1 VLPGYEARILDE
13 DENPVPDGEIGELYM
28 KSESFAASYW
38 KKRERSRDTFRGPW
52 LKTGDRYRR
61 DSDGYYYY
69 AGRGDDM
76 FKTSG
81 QWVSPIEVEG
91 ALLRHP
97 SVAEVAVIGVTDVD
111 GLIKPKA
118 LVVLK
123 PGQEAGRELVLA
135 LQEHS
140 KSVLAPDYYKY
151 PRWIDFVADLPKT
164 ATGKIQRY
172 KLRTG

>member
-1 VLPGYEARILDE
+1 MEDNFQTRVLDCCCL
-13 DENPVPDGEIGELYM
+13 
-28 KSESFAASYW
+28 AAYW
-38 KKRERSRDTFRGPW
+38 KKRERSKETFRGPW

-61 DSDGYYYY
+61 DGDGYYYY

-97 SVAEVAVIGVTDVD
+97 TVAEAAVIGVTDSD
-111 GLIKPKA
+111 GLNKPKA
-118 LVVLK
+118 FVVLK
-123 PGQEAGRELVLA
+123 PGHKAGPELVGA
-135 LQEHS
+135 LQDHS
-140 KSVLAPDYYKY
+140 KSALAPDYYKY
-151 PRWIDFVADLPKT
+151 PRWIEFVGELPKT

-172 KLRTG
+172 KLRGQR